1 MASKSLDKNDDHNY
15 RVRGAEISAR
25 MADHTKGDFMA
36 FQAALTSLEK
46 RLEDIWSIL
55 NPRFTFN
62 RSFDARLIEQRERC
76 EVACHRLDGM
86 VIQYDRFLTLL

>member
-1 MASKSLDKNDDHNY
+1 MASKILDTNDNHSY

-36 FQAALTSLEK
+36 FQAALTPLEK
-46 RLEDIWSIL
+46 RLEDIWSML

-62 RSFDARLIEQRERC
+62 RSFGARFIEQRERC
-76 EVACHRLDGM
+76 EVTCHRLDGM
-86 VIQYDRFLTLL
+86 VIQYGRFLTLV